1 MYLKTLELDFIPFGW
16 NLIDKILRDIS
27 YIFLLLS
34 KLQVKLPFLLLFQQA
49 IIQILVSD
57 YKIQIIY

>member
-27 YIFLLLS
+27 YIFYC
-34 KLQVKLPFLLLFQQA
+34 FQN
-49 IIQILVSD
+49 
-57 YKIQIIY
+57 